1 MLHEIEGV
9 EQERSRVSGRPEID
23 PRVPLLAFVELD
35 VEGTPEE
42 YAGRLRGVLA
52 AVYDLAAREDFD
64 EEELPVDTVPAWFA
78 GVCRGGGAAE
88 PSAARGRERYTERT
102 GDGPW
107 ELQDWL
113 SRFDPELEA
122 RGWAF
127 WDLTRSP
134 GGAGRLRLWVDT
146 WGEPFFSW
154 EELRWLAYTCGAR
167 SVADPVLAKP
177 EVWAGEASV

>member
-9 EQERSRVSGRPEID
+9 EQERSRVSRRPEID
-23 PRVPLLAFVELD
+23 SDIPLLAFLELD
-35 VEGTPEE
+35 VEGDPHA
-42 YAGRLRGVLA
+42 YAGRLRNVLT
-52 AVYDLAAREDFD
+52 AVYDLATREDFD
-64 EEELPVDTVPAWFA
+64 EEELPVDTIPAWFT
-78 GVCRGGGAAE
+78 GVCRGGGTTE
-88 PSAARGRERYTERT
+88 PFAVEGREHYAERT

-107 ELQDWL
+107 GLQDWL

-134 GGAGRLRLWVDT
+134 APEGRLRLWVDT
-146 WGEPFFSW
+146 WGEAFFAW
-154 EELRWLAYTCGAR
+154 EELRWLTYVCGAR

-177 EVWAGEASV
+177 QVWAEESSV